1 MRGNTVVNPPIH
13 PLDRPWP
20 RVRFRGFSMIELL
33 VVAAIVAAIAAMLL
47 VVMGKVYQVIRS
59 WN

>member
-1 MRGNTVVNPPIH
+1 MTRLSTYRMPR
-13 PLDRPWP
+13 LTLRARP
-20 RVRFRGFSMIELL
+20 RGFSMVELL
-33 VVAAIVAAIAAMLL
+33 VVAAIVAAIAAMLF

>member
-1 MRGNTVVNPPIH
+1 MFQLFLPGSRGRAV
-13 PLDRPWP
+13 
-20 RVRFRGFSMIELL
+20 
-33 VVAAIVAAIAAMLL
+33 VVAAIVAAVTAMLL

>member
-1 MRGNTVVNPPIH
+1 MRGNTFNDPIRT
-13 PLDRPWP
+13 LAYLRP

-33 VVAAIVAAIAAMLL
+33 VVAAIVAAVAAMLL
-47 VVMGKVYQVIRS
+47 VVMGKVYEVIRS

>member
-1 MRGNTVVNPPIH
+1 MRGYPFND
-13 PLDRPWP
+13 PLPLPDRRWP
-20 RVRFRGFSMIELL
+20 RVRSRGFSMIELL
-33 VVAAIVAAIAAMLL
+33 IVAAIVAAVAAMLL

>member
-1 MRGNTVVNPPIH
+1 MRVRTFSSPLLPP
-13 PLDRPWP
+13 DRRRP

-33 VVAAIVAAIAAMLL
+33 VVAAIVAAVAAMLL